1 MRADQQ
7 LCAGHLP
14 RDKIEQAT
22 KHSLVPLFAGCFI
35 EVPREPESWLRRGGT
50 PRNKAAAETASK
62 AASFL
67 IFLDHFESLL
77 ARISF
82 GQKQAGE
89 ASIPLLLLRE
99 RKRGALA
106 HNLQNWTFAKANSK
120 VIFR

>member
-7 LCAGHLP
+7 LGAGHLP

-22 KHSLVPLFAGCFI
+22 KHSLAGCFI
-35 EVPREPESWLRRGGT
+35 QVPREPESWLRRGGT

-89 ASIPLLLLRE
+89 ASVPLLLLRE

-106 HNLQNWTFAKANSK
+106 YNLQNWTFVKANSK
-120 VIFR
+120 IIFR